1 MCVCVRVTA
10 PQFVLRPDDVTTTE
24 GSRVVLMCA
33 ANGRDRHG
41 ESPQISWLKD
51 GALLD
56 TT

>member
-1 MCVCVRVTA
+1 MYVCVTA